1 MRHRRIGRYR
11 KRRGRKFL
19 IFTILLV
26 VLIVFLDSQLRPLI
40 RNMAATQARAIFNNS
55 VNEAVLD
62 QLSVSGANYSD
73 LVNIEKDSSGKVLA
87 ISSNVVRMNELKAAV
102 SLKVQER
109 LTESQENGYHIPI
122 GTLLGSELLHGRG
135 PGIPMK
141 ISLAGSIVTDFE
153 SNFTEA
159 GVNQTRHQIYMK
171 VTATVFVMIPG
182 YDTST
187 QVETSVPVA
196 ETVIVGDVPN
206 VYAGLNNSA
215 TAADIAG
222 LANLAKLQE

>member
-11 KRRGRKFL
+11 KRRGRKIL

>member
-26 VLIVFLDSQLRPLI
+26 VLVVFLDSQLRPLVHTV
-40 RNMAATQARAIFNNS
+40 AATQAKAIFNNA
-55 VNEAVLD
+55 VNEAVLE
-62 QLSVSGANYSD
+62 QLSVSNANYSD
-73 LVNIEKDSSGKVLA
+73 LINIEKDSSGKVLA
-87 ISSNVVRMNELKAAV
+87 VSSNVARMNELKAAV

-109 LTESQENGYHIPI
+109 LAQSQENEFHIPI

-141 ISLAGSIVTDFE
+141 ISLSGSIVTDFE
-153 SNFTEA
+153 SDFTEA
-159 GVNQTRHQIYMK
+159 GVNQTRHQIYIK
-171 VTATVFVMIPG
+171 VTATIFVLIPG
-182 YDTST
+182 YNVST
-187 QVETSVPVA
+187 QAETSVPVA

-206 VYAGLNNSA
+206 VYAGLNNGA
-215 TAADIAG
+215 TAADISG
-222 LANLAKLQE
+222 LANLGKLTE

>member
-109 LTESQENGYHIPI
+109 LTKSQENGYHIPI